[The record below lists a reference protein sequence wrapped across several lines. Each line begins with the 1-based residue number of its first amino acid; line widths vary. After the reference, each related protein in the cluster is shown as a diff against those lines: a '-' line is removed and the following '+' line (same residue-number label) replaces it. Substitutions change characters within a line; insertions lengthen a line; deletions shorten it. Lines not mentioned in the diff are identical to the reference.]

1 MISGFSSTDDTSTD
15 ATYYPV
21 IATTAGG
28 STAKTSSTKLYFN
41 PSTGTFSAT
50 VFNSL
55 SDETL
60 KKNIINI
67 SSGLEIIEKINAV
80 EFEWIDSGQK
90 SFGVIAQDLEK
101 IVPELVTTDQN
112 KTVNYSGL
120 IAFLIKSVQELSNK
134 VKELENK

>member
-1 MISGFSSTDDTSTD
+1 MSLTRDLEGE
-15 ATYYPV
+15 
-21 IATTAGG
+21 
-28 STAKTSSTKLYFN
+28 
-41 PSTGTFSAT
+41 GTLSAT
-50 VFNSL
+50 IFNSL
-55 SDETL
+55 SDQTL

-67 SSGLEIIEKINAV
+67 SNGLEIIEKIDAV

-101 IVPELVTTDQN
+101 IVPELVATEQN